1 MIICNPNYG
10 YEELLGV
17 KIVVFHRFQR
27 QLFGADPLIILN
39 RNSSMGGPKQ
49 AAAKSGFSAYS
60 QN

>member
-1 MIICNPNYG
+1 M
-10 YEELLGV
+10 